1 MMLDAKLLRENPL
14 SVEKMLKRR
23 GLDFPLDELIVLDNK
38 RRQLIVELQDFR
50 HRKNML
56 AHSVAQKRAQTEKT
70 DSINTELD
78 DMKEVSNAIIELEK
92 EQESVQS
99 KFLNLMLS
107 IPNLLHESVPSGSS
121 ERQNVVVKEYG
132 HKTVKTSLSP
142 KDHID
147 IATSLDLIELER
159 AAKISGARFYFL
171 KNELVKMNQAL
182 LNFGLDYLSYSGY
195 TLTQPPYMIRREAME
210 GAIILGDFEQVIYKV
225 DGEDLYMI
233 GTSEHAVVSM
243 HMDEILEGKKL
254 PSRYASV
261 SPCFRKEAGAHGRDM
276 KGIFRVHQFEKVEQ
290 VVFCRPEDSWKE
302 HERMLD
308 LTEKFYEKLGI
319 PYRTVL
325 LCSADLGKV
334 SAKTYDIEG
343 WFPGQ
348 GSYREL
354 VSCSNCLDYQARRLR
369 IRFRDNTNEETK
381 LVHTLN
387 STLVATERTMVSI
400 IENYQ
405 TDNGTI
411 EVPEILQKYMGDIK
425 EMKVSNSPKIP
436 TAERNQM

>member
-1 MMLDAKLLRENPL
+1 MMLDAKLLRENPV
-14 SVEKMLKRR
+14 SVENMLKRR
-23 GLDFPLDELIVLDNK
+23 GIDFPLDELIALDKK

-56 AHSVAQKRAQTEKT
+56 AHTIAQKRAQTEKT
-70 DSINTELD
+70 DSINTELN
-78 DMKEVSNAIIELEK
+78 DMKEVSNKIIELEK

-147 IATSLDLIELER
+147 IATSLDLIDLER
-159 AAKISGARFYFL
+159 AVKISGARFYFL

-348 GSYREL
+348 GNYREL

>member
-14 SVEKMLKRR
+14 SVETMLKRR

-50 HRKNML
+50 HRKNIL
-56 AHSVAQKRAQTEKT
+56 AHYVAQKRAQAEKADPI
-70 DSINTELD
+70 DSELN
-78 DMKEVSNAIIELEK
+78 DMKNISMKIIELEK

-99 KFLNLMLS
+99 KFLNLMMS

-121 ERQNVVVKEYG
+121 ERENVVVKEYG
-132 HKTVKTSLSP
+132 HKEVKTIQSP

-147 IATSLDLIELER
+147 IATSLDLIDLER

-182 LNFGLDYLSYSGY
+182 LNFGLDYLSHSGY
-195 TLTQPPYMIRREAME
+195 TLTQPPYMIRRGAME

-334 SAKTYDIEG
+334 SAKTFDIEG

-369 IRFRDNTNEETK
+369 IRFRDNTNDETK

-411 EVPEILQKYMGDIK
+411 EVPEMLQKYMGDIK
-425 EMKVSNSPKIP
+425 EMKVSNTPKIP
-436 TAERNQM
+436 TEESQM